1 MIDQEEVRRMQWAAR
16 RGMLELDL
24 VLEPFVNKRY
34 SDLSDSERV
43 IFQRLMLC
51 EDQELFSWL
60 LQREEPE
67 DKELAAIIKQI
78 LKFARTAPADR

>member
-34 SDLSDSERV
+34 SELSDSDRL

-78 LKFARTAPADR
+78 LKFARTVPADR

>member
-1 MIDQEEVRRMQWAAR
+1 MIDQEELRRMQWAAR

-34 SDLSDSERV
+34 SDLSDSDRA
-43 IFQRLMLC
+43 IFQRLMLR

-67 DKELAAIIKQI
+67 DTELAAIINQI

>member
-24 VLEPFVNKRY
+24 VLEPFVNQRY
-34 SDLSDSERV
+34 SELSDSDRA
-43 IFQRLMLC
+43 IFQRLMLR

-60 LQREEPE
+60 LQREAPE

-78 LKFARTAPADR
+78 LKFARTVPADR

>member
-24 VLEPFVNKRY
+24 VLEPFVNTRY
-34 SDLSDSERV
+34 SDLSDLDRAT
-43 IFQRLMLC
+43 FQRLMLR

-60 LQREEPE
+60 LQRAEPE
-67 DKELAAIIKQI
+67 DKEFAAIIEQI